1 MAGFTPF
8 AVDDPLASQDT
19 DAGGAMGTQRL
30 ALAEGLM
37 LSADHFAT
45 EQLYHRSRLS
55 RSLAFLHGVG
65 TVAGLDVTYQDMGED
80 DASLIEIKVSPGLAI
95 DRIGR
100 LIELRFQA
108 CLSLRD
114 WMAQTAL
121 DADGQNKLQQGFRA
135 AGSGLPDHV
144 MIDVEA
150 QFGAFAQRPEP
161 AFATGNADQIDGVEP
176 AYNIDSCQLLM
187 TLRDAEHSLE
197 ARSDMATLEGV
208 PVSID
213 ALRTAKREALWDEV
227 ADAEDGAIHLAR
239 LAMPVRDIGDGALG
253 WDDSFN
259 LFAAATAP
267 NFDGRLYSYSTAEL
281 ALLSQIRR

>member
-8 AVDDPLASQDT
+8 AVDDPLARQDT
-19 DAGGAMGTQRL
+19 EAGGAMGTQRL

-55 RSLAFLHGVG
+55 RTLAFLHGAG
-65 TVAGLDVTYQDMGED
+65 TVAGLDVSYQDVGED

-100 LIELRFQA
+100 LIELRFEA

-114 WMAQTAL
+114 WMAQTAAT
-121 DADGQNKLQQGFRA
+121 ADGQNALQQGFRA
-135 AGSGLPDHV
+135 ASGGLPDHV
-144 MIDVEA
+144 MIDLEA

-161 AFATGNADQIDGVEP
+161 AFATGNADQIDGVQP
-176 AYNIDSCQLLM
+176 SVNIDSCQLLM
-187 TLRDAEHSLE
+187 LIRDATSTMNAL
-197 ARSDMATLEGV
+197 SDMARLEAT

-213 ALRTAKREALWDEV
+213 GLRKAKRETLWDEV
-227 ADAEDGAIHLAR
+227 ADAQDGSMRLAR
-239 LAMPVRDIGDGALG
+239 LAIPVRDIGDGGLG

-259 LFAAATAP
+259 IFSPTTAP